1 MWVEQPV
8 GVGYTEGKVDIK
20 NEEEL
25 AKEFVG
31 FYTQFMKTFDLQG
44 FDIYLTGES
53 YAGYDPP
60 TPSLLP
66 LDHFFESL
74 KLISRASQLLSS
86 LHWC

>member
-31 FYTQFMKTFDLQG
+31 FYTQFMKTFDLQSY
-44 FDIYLTGES
+44 DIYLTGES

-66 LDHFFESL
+66 LDPFLRVSN
-74 KLISRASQLLSS
+74 
-86 LHWC
+86 

>member
-60 TPSLLP
+60 PPPPLFSLLITF
-66 LDHFFESL
+66 LRVSN
-74 KLISRASQLLSS
+74 
-86 LHWC
+86 